1 MAPGPLLKGRETGL
15 ADRMTVI
22 YLVLFEQPVVD
33 QKLYATHADLDGRNH
48 DNSSGAA
55 LAKASCTEGGCGFIS
70 HITNCYYEINMG
82 KSLIF
87 KVRIYWSIFE

>member
-70 HITNCYYEINMG
+70 HITNCYYDIIMG
-82 KSLIF
+82 
-87 KVRIYWSIFE
+87 

>member
-33 QKLYATHADLDGRNH
+33 QKLDAAHANFDGRNH
-48 DNSSGAA
+48 NHAPGAA
-55 LAKASCTEGGCGFIS
+55 LAKASCADGGCRFIS
-70 HITNCYYEINMG
+70 HITNCYYDIIMG
-82 KSLIF
+82 
-87 KVRIYWSIFE
+87 